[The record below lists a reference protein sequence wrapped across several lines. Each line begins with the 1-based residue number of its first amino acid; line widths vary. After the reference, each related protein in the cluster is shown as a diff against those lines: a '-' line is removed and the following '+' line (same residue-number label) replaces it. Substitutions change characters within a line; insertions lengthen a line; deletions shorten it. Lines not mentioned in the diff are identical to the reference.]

1 MAQGIVAF
9 LALCFCVD
17 ISTQH
22 GAYPPGVP
30 PPNNAHVHAPPA
42 HQGGQ
47 QQYQGQQQF
56 QGQQQQQFQ
65 GHQQQQFQGQQ
76 NQQFQGQQ
84 QQFQQHQQG
93 QQQNLQYQQGQHPG
107 QQGQG
112 QFNQGNTQQFQ
123 QPGGHQAAHGGFGH
137 ESAHDAGHIKEHLK
151 EVVDKP
157 KEEMSEDELEFHY
170 FKLHDYDKNN
180 KLDGIEIVK
189 AITHFHA
196 DEGEGEQQHHDRKV
210 FSDEELSNIVDL
222 VLQEDDLNKD
232 GYIEYVEFVTAQ
244 RKAREQA
251 KTDQGNEQQQQQ
263 QH

>member
-1 MAQGIVAF
+1 MWSFAAYIT
-9 LALCFCVD
+9 LCFCVQ

-42 HQGGQ
+42 GHQGGQ
-47 QQYQGQQQF
+47 QFQGQQHQQFQGQQQQQF

-65 GHQQQQFQGQQ
+65 QGQQ
-76 NQQFQGQQ
+76 NQQFQQGQQ
-84 QQFQQHQQG
+84 QQQ
-93 QQQNLQYQQGQHPG
+93 QQQNLQYQQGQHG
-107 QQGQG
+107 QQGQA

-137 ESAHDAGHIKEHLK
+137 ESAHDASHIKEHLK
-151 EVVDKP
+151 DVVDKP
-157 KEEMSEDELEFHY
+157 KEEMSEEELEFHY

-180 KLDGIEIVK
+180 KLDGVEIVK

-196 DEGEGEQQHHDRKV
+196 DEGHEETDQQRQERKV
-210 FSDEELSNIVDL
+210 FSDDELSNIVDL
-222 VLQEDDLNKD
+222 VLQEDDLDKD

-251 KTDQGNEQQQQQ
+251 QNEKPQQ
-263 QH
+263 